1 MRRIVITGMGAICAL
16 GNDASSTWKAMTQG
30 RSGIGVIER
39 VPAEQLRAGGVVAEI
54 KGFDPTSRIAEQR
67 AAMMDLAGQY
77 ALVAADEAIAQSGI
91 RFDGDDASRTGVVI
105 GTGASGEATRDDQ
118 YRRLYAENAS
128 RLHPLGIVKMMI
140 NASASHISMA
150 HGITGPTFVVASA
163 CASSNHAFAQA
174 AMMIRSGLVD
184 AAVAGGTE
192 ACITLGTLRAWEAM
206 RVLAPECR
214 PFSAGRRGIVLG
226 EGAGMFV
233 LETLEH
239 AQQRGATILAELAG
253 AGMSSDAGDIA
264 APSDVGAAA
273 AIRAA
278 LRDGQMS
285 PDEVDYISAHGTGT
299 QANDSTETR
308 AVHQVFGEHARK
320 LAISS
325 TKPMHGHAL
334 GAAGALE
341 LIAVMG
347 ALREGV
353 VPPTLNYLEPDPAC
367 DLDYVPNVAREMPV
381 SAAISNSFAFGGLNA
396 VVALRK
402 WG

>member
-1 MRRIVITGMGAICAL
+1 MRRIVITGMGAINAL
-16 GNDASSTWKAMTQG
+16 GNDAASTWAGMVAG
-30 RSGIGVIER
+30 RSGIGPIER
-39 VPAEQLRAGGVVAEI
+39 VPAEQLRMGNVVAEI
-54 KGFDPTSRIAEQR
+54 KGFDPVARLGER

-77 ALVAADEAIAQSGI
+77 AVVAADEAVAQAGI
-91 RFDGDDASRTGVVI
+91 RFDGENAARTAVVV

-118 YRRLYAENAS
+118 YRRLYADNAS

-174 AMMIRSGLVD
+174 AMMIRAGLVD
-184 AAVAGGTE
+184 AAIAGGTE

-206 RVLAPECR
+206 RVLAPEIR

-226 EGAGMFV
+226 EGAAMFV

-239 AQQRGATILAELAG
+239 AQARGAVILAELAG

-264 APSDVGAAA
+264 APSADGAAA
-273 AIRAA
+273 AMRAA
-278 LRDGQMS
+278 LRDGELAAE
-285 PDEVDYISAHGTGT
+285 EVGYINAHGTGT

-308 AVHQVFGEHARK
+308 ALHQVFGAHARK
-320 LAISS
+320 LAVSS

-334 GAAGALE
+334 GAAGAFE
-341 LIAVMG
+341 LIATIG

-353 VPPTLNYLEPDPAC
+353 IPPTLNYHEPDPAC
-367 DLDYVPNVAREMPV
+367 DLDYVPNVAREQAV
-381 SAAISNSFAFGGLNA
+381 TAAISNSFAFGGLNA
-396 VVALRK
+396 VVALKR
-402 WG
+402 WAA

>member
-1 MRRIVITGMGAICAL
+1 MRRIVITGMGALCAL
-16 GNDASSTWKAMTQG
+16 GHDATSTWQAMRAGQ
-30 RSGIGVIER
+30 SGIATITR
-39 VPAEQLRAGGVVAEI
+39 LPAEQLKAGNVVAEV
-54 KGFDPTSRIAEQR
+54 KAFDPLARIAGQR
-67 AAMMDLAGQY
+67 ATMMDLAGQY
-77 ALVAADEAIAQSGI
+77 ALVAADEAVAQAGI
-91 RFDGDDASRTGVVI
+91 RFEGELASRTAVVV

-118 YRRLYAENAS
+118 YRRLYADNAS

-174 AMMIRSGLVD
+174 AMMIRTGLVD
-184 AAVAGGTE
+184 AAIVGGTE

-233 LETLEH
+233 LETLQH
-239 AQQRGATILAELAG
+239 AQARDATILAELAG

-264 APSDVGAAA
+264 APSDTGAAA

-278 LRDGQMS
+278 LSDGGLS
-285 PDEVDYISAHGTGT
+285 PQEIDYVSAHGTGT

-308 AVHQVFGEHARK
+308 ALHQVFGEHAHK

-341 LIAVMG
+341 MIAAIG
-347 ALREGV
+347 ALREGII
-353 VPPTLNYLEPDPAC
+353 PPTLNYQEQDPVC
-367 DLDYVPNVAREMPV
+367 DLDYVPNVARKQTV
-381 SAAISNSFAFGGLNA
+381 NAAISNSFAFGGLNA
-396 VVALRK
+396 VVALRS
-402 WG
+402 WR